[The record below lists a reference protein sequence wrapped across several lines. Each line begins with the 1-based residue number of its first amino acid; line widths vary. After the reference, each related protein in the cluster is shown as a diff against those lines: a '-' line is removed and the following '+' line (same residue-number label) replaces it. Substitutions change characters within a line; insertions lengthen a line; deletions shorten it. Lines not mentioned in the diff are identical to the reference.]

1 MIQNGRLSGSKV
13 IKLVHP
19 SKSISWSKKSSSQI
33 YPMVSCNV
41 NLSYSIMISLHPQAT
56 NGPQEAIRLS
66 HHCALCSWGFAHAC
80 GPTLN
85 APLKNRDDH
94 RAGALAARQAM
105 EVMERRPEIYSAKEQ
120 VGLGQGIGG
129 VDLWQSASPI

>member
-1 MIQNGRLSGSKV
+1 
-13 IKLVHP
+13 
-19 SKSISWSKKSSSQI
+19 
-33 YPMVSCNV
+33 MVSCNV